1 MRPVYDTDDSLDNA
15 VPPGYRNASDKFKVG
30 GEMTARAA
38 ELASVIIEDPEY
50 LTNLLERA
58 RKGSLPPAIEKM
70 LWEYRYGRPM
80 EMGKMK
86 GNGMDTNSL
95 GEMSLEELAAMS
107 AKNSEDARLLLEARA
122 HKVGVSLVRG
132 GRPS

>member
-1 MRPVYDTDDSLDNA
+1 MRPVYDSNDLSE
-15 VPPGYRNASDKFKVG
+15 VPPGYRAASDKFKPS

-38 ELASVIIEDPEY
+38 ELASTIIEDPEY
-50 LTNLLERA
+50 LQQLLTRA
-58 RKGSLPPAIEKM
+58 RNGSLPPAIEKM

-86 GNGMDTNSL
+86 SKDVDANGL
-95 GEMSLEELAAMS
+95 GELSLEELTALAQ
-107 AKNSEDARLLLEARA
+107 KNAEDAQVLLRARA
-122 HKVGVSLVRG
+122 ARVGVSVLPG